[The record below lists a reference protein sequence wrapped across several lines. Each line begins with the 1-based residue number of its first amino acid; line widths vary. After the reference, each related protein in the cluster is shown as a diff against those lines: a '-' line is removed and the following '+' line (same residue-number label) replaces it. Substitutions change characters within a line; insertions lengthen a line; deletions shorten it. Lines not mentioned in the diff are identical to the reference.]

1 MMRNAMLRMMI
12 DDDELKARFAS
23 LIEIMGDNYDP
34 RDSAVELVRSRGI
47 LPAEADR
54 LAVLFKWY
62 PFTVNPTGRKYD
74 PMEAVYWTPAM
85 VLSWIANRSIA
96 PEMGPEW
103 RRDAYR
109 WRDIPR
115 FGWDVV
121 GYEPLTLN
129 GFRQEAILR
138 AAAGGAWDEPEKLDL
153 AMEELWSA
161 CRRGELGISAHDP
174 STGIRR
180 APTRLEWQDM
190 DFAED
195 GNRDVLRSPIG
206 LWSSPTAEAEV
217 VMKLWPALHAE
228 ALASD
233 DEPEIAE
240 DETADVPAE
249 TGGGDEN
256 LPDSVVSDRS
266 ALSLHE
272 AELFLST
279 EAPPEPRD
287 EARRFTDARNGKR
300 LSEARDL
307 CAQILIRH
315 FEHRLGGAGRKPALR
330 ENAVS
335 DWYAA
340 RRKQK
345 GSAPITEPGEFKSL
359 VRHTDDAFFKLL
371 K

>member
-1 MMRNAMLRMMI
+1 MMRNAMLRTMI
-12 DDDELKARFAS
+12 DDDELKARFAH
-23 LIEIMGDNYDP
+23 LVEMMGENYDP
-34 RDSAVELVRSRGI
+34 RDSAVELVRSRDI

-54 LAVLFKWY
+54 LARLFKWY

-96 PEMGPEW
+96 PETGPEW

-121 GYEPLTLN
+121 GYEPLTLA

-138 AAAGGAWDEPEKLDL
+138 AAAGGAQDEPEKLDH
-153 AMEELWSA
+153 AMEELLRA
-161 CRRGELGISAHDP
+161 CRRGELGMSAHDP

-195 GNRDVLRSPIG
+195 GNRDVLRSPVG
-206 LWSSPTAEAEV
+206 LWSSPTAEAEI
-217 VMKLWPALHAE
+217 VMKLWPGLPAE
-228 ALASD
+228 ALPSD
-233 DEPEIAE
+233 DEPEVAE
-240 DETADVPAE
+240 DEAADVPTE
-249 TGGGDEN
+249 TGGSGETP
-256 LPDSVVSDRS
+256 PDSVVSDHR
-266 ALSLHE
+266 ALSLHD
-272 AELFLST
+272 AKLFLST

-287 EARRFTDARNGKR
+287 EARRFTDARNGNR

-315 FEHRLGGAGRKPALR
+315 FEDYLGGTGRKLALR
-330 ENAVS
+330 QNAVA

-345 GSAPITEPGEFKSL
+345 GSAPISEPGDFKSL
-359 VRHTDDAFFKLL
+359 VRHTDESFFKLL